1 MTDPFPV
8 VEQAVF
14 SVTLKS
20 PVNAVS
26 LEQATEGV
34 SSEGLRLA
42 KLLASR
48 VTLFDDRYDTH
59 NLFAFFY
66 SRDSVLL
73 GRLTPRDAR
82 PEGGR
87 FYLECLFLNFDLFL
101 DVGADPCVL
110 YHESLNTTRF
120 ALYRPGT
127 VLQPFS
133 LEREVPPVNLE
144 SLEET
149 EERIGLR
156 ALALLS
162 QSVLEEPQ
170 TFFVSEHRLLNLISS
185 LFSVLP
191 IQGRGNMDFAVGL
204 FFRGVPTRVLGAT
217 APPSGKFQAPK
228 LQNNTC
234 YLDLRDVVANRDIY
248 VVNHPWS
255 VFVEYVLTADAPD
268 YLCQK
273 IVEAYYDG
281 DAGTVFDI
289 GTGAPPSE
297 EIAELGRSLLDDFK
311 SVEDTEDLGGLR
323 PPKLHFDDAGHL
335 DYADGDGGE
344 SFSPSDAWSEIERM
358 SDGEEWKNGED
369 QDRDGWDE
377 VAETLADDVLPD
389 DKTLNSIQI
398 VRIEDNPGDS
408 INAVTLSDPDS
419 ASDSR
424 KKLNGLEEDL
434 FNAETYQEQ
443 LNRLQKERDGKDGF
457 LSTTDGSKLT
467 DDAPSIPSSRD
478 DDGIVVLSPFA
489 VLSAYFPEKNEILRR
504 LDELIKDVCQRQND
518 SQSELR
524 RLWRKLAASGDFYF
538 FQAVREEYLRYL
550 KRFLDRL
557 DHGEQ
562 TAAGELTV
570 GAIDVLEI
578 IAFDEDDEL

>member
-1 MTDPFPV
+1 MTDPSPV

-34 SSEGLRLA
+34 PSEGLRLA

-48 VTLFDDRYDTH
+48 VTLFDDRYDSY

-101 DVGADPCVL
+101 AVGADPSVL
-110 YHESLNTTRF
+110 YHESLNTTMF

-127 VLQPFS
+127 VLLPFS
-133 LEREVPPVNLE
+133 LDREVEAVNLE
-144 SLEET
+144 SLKET
-149 EERIGLR
+149 QEKIGLR

-170 TFFVSEHRLLNLISS
+170 TLFVSEQRLLNLISS

-217 APPSGKFQAPK
+217 APASGKFCLPK
-228 LQNNTC
+228 LQNTY
-234 YLDLRDVVANRDIY
+234 YLDLRDVVVNRDIY
-248 VVNHPWS
+248 VLNHPWS
-255 VFVEYVLTADAPD
+255 VFVEYVLTAGAPD

-273 IVEAYYDG
+273 IEEAYYAG

-289 GTGAPPSE
+289 GSGAPPSE
-297 EIAELGRSLLDDFK
+297 EIATLGQNLLEDFK
-311 SVEDTEDLGGLR
+311 SVENTDDLGGLR
-323 PPKLHFDDAGHL
+323 SPKLDFDDESL
-335 DYADGDGGE
+335 DYADGDDGGF
-344 SFSPSDAWSEIERM
+344 FSPPDAWSEIERM

-369 QDRDGWDE
+369 HDHDDWNE
-377 VAETLADDVLPD
+377 VAETLAGDLPPD
-389 DKTLNSIQI
+389 DAKPNSIRI
-398 VRIEDNPGDS
+398 VHIENDPSDS
-408 INAVTLSDPDS
+408 IGDVTLSDPDS
-419 ASDSR
+419 VIDSR

-434 FNAETYQEQ
+434 SYSESFQEQ
-443 LNRLQKERDGKDGF
+443 LSRLQKGRDGKASF
-457 LSTTDGSKLT
+457 LSTTDDSKQT
-467 DDAPSIPSSRD
+467 DDASGVPPFKD

-504 LDELIKDVCQRQND
+504 LDELVKDVCRRQND
-518 SQSELR
+518 SQPELR
-524 RLWRKLAASGDFYF
+524 ILWRELAASDDFFF
-538 FQAVREEYLRYL
+538 FQSVREEYLRYL
-550 KRFLDRL
+550 KRLLDRL
-557 DHGEQ
+557 DFGEE
-562 TAAGELTV
+562 TEAGELTV
-570 GAIDVLEI
+570 GVADVLEI
-578 IAFDEDDEL
+578 IAFEEDDER